1 MKRFLPEE
9 IIRINRPDPNCYNFS
24 EGKKSEKRK
33 KSSEWG
39 CDQHQG
45 EPHRRIQTSAKL
57 KEGVVE
63 GRSSESVPAG
73 LGYRVRCSS
82 DPQTRSSPPV
92 QDASSGASYFHG
104 PPDLAR
110 WANTGQF
117 IVGVSAR
124 RPGTV
129 RPMVERPRSE
139 SRGAPG
145 NTAARSACN
154 GRDMTLGSPAFRR
167 LKACVCRTP
176 RTAALS

>member
-104 PPDLAR
+104 PPDLALGQHR
-110 WANTGQF
+110 PVHRRGISSKTGYCP
-117 IVGVSAR
+117 A
-124 RPGTV
+124 
-129 RPMVERPRSE
+129 
-139 SRGAPG
+139 
-145 NTAARSACN
+145 N
-154 GRDMTLGSPAFRR
+154 GR
-167 LKACVCRTP
+167 KASVGEPGGTGKYRCTVS
-176 RTAALS
+176 L